1 MKKAVF
7 SLNADSAWGPD
18 GFTGKFYQACWDII
32 AGDVVKMM
40 QSFFCG
46 HELPRYVTCTN
57 VVLIPKKKEVMTFSV
72 MRPISLSNFNSKIFS
87 KILHERLVHL
97 LPYIISPQ
105 QADFV
110 KGRSIVE
117 NVLLVQEIVHD
128 IRIRAKPANVIIKLD
143 MTKAYDRLCW
153 LF

>member
-1 MKKAVF
+1 MV
-7 SLNADSAWGPD
+7 
-18 GFTGKFYQACWDII
+18 
-32 AGDVVKMM
+32 

-105 QADFV
+105 QAGFV
-110 KGRSIVE
+110 
-117 NVLLVQEIVHD
+117 
-128 IRIRAKPANVIIKLD
+128 
-143 MTKAYDRLCW
+143 
-153 LF
+153 